1 MLFDP
6 LSYFLLLTLFL
17 GMGYCVSPR
26 GGTGREGKER
36 KGHNGLGQKVD
47 TEGPCVVG
55 RNERGTS
62 GRVGQGGT
70 SGKEGHDGT
79 IGRQKGVGNEGQ
91 EEQVEHRRGGGLPR
105 MNKGNIPS

>member
-1 MLFDP
+1 MGWGIACP
-6 LSYFLLLTLFL
+6 LAA
-17 GMGYCVSPR
+17 GQDEKG
-26 GGTGREGKER
+26 R
-36 KGHNGLGQKVD
+36 KGHNGLGQKAY